1 MPKSRVFYQRNHV
14 FATVLHNQICEGHI
28 MLAPIESGKN
38 YSDLTNAELF
48 ETVLAIKELSQL
60 VKTAYSTAPDNEKV
74 TGTSV
79 VVQEFEA
86 AKSGQTSMNH
96 LRVHIVPRRKSDNR
110 SNEDIQNEL
119 DNFAQSFM

>member
-1 MPKSRVFYQRNHV
+1 
-14 FATVLHNQICEGHI
+14 
-28 MLAPIESGKN
+28 MLAPIGPGKN

-60 VKTAYSTAPDNEKV
+60 VKIAYSDAPDNEKV

-86 AKSGQTSMNH
+86 AKQGQTSMNH

-110 SNEDIQNEL
+110 SNEEIQNEL
-119 DNFAQSFM
+119 DNFAQTFM